1 MPLAPSTGYSSD
13 SWGNEEQKQDM
24 ADANRHPLS
33 LPNSTWF
40 PLTLLL
46 RPFQGWARSSSLP
59 QLFTQCLANPRH
71 RPRAPSKY
79 IEGPGANAARFA
91 RAVVRH
97 IGSRHPARKF
107 NWDLRK
113 CRSLP
118 VWTCPLSCHLRTQLV
133 TPLPPLK
140 GGKLICLRHQ
150 FPASRRNKNKLR
162 PVSRVAAP
170 YCSHTVS
177 RTPFGKTREI
187 GQLPENLA

>member
-40 PLTLLL
+40 PLTSLL

-107 NWDLRK
+107 NWDLRYVYSYSQTASGSADP
-113 CRSLP
+113 SLSGLVP
-118 VWTCPLSCHLRTQLV
+118 CHAISAPNSC
-133 TPLPPLK
+133 K
-140 GGKLICLRHQ
+140 
-150 FPASRRNKNKLR
+150 
-162 PVSRVAAP
+162 
-170 YCSHTVS
+170 
-177 RTPFGKTREI
+177 
-187 GQLPENLA
+187 